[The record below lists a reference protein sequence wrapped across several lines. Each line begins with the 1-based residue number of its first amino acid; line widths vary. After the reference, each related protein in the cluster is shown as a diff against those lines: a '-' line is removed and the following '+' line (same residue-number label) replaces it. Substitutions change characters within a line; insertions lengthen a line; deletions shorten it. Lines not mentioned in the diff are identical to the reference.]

1 MKKLVVIGS
10 GVMGRGIAYVSCLG
24 GFDTV
29 LIDVEEKQLRNAEQE
44 INSIFEKGLARGK
57 ISAVDIESAKA
68 KLRYSNFL
76 ADNVKDADLIIE
88 AVPEKI
94 DIKKTIFEVIDQHAP
109 SNCLFASNTST
120 MSPTEIAS
128 FTKRPEKVIAMHF
141 FNPVHKMP
149 LVEIV
154 RGLETSD
161 ETAQAIQQAAIQMGK
176 ETVVVNEFPGFV
188 TSRISALV
196 GNEAFYMLQ
205 EGVATAEEIDKAIKL
220 GLNYPMG
227 PFELGDLVGLDTRL
241 NNLKY
246 LHEKLGEKYRPAPL
260 LEQFVKAGRLGR
272 KTGRGVY
279 DYRTPAETAGST
291 K

>member
-1 MKKLVVIGS
+1 MTQHIVVVGS
-10 GVMGRGIAYVSCLG
+10 GVMGRGIAYVSAVG
-24 GFDTV
+24 GFRTT
-29 LIDVEEKQLRNAEQE
+29 L
-44 INSIFEKGLARGK
+44 
-57 ISAVDIESAKA
+57 VDIKQEQLDHARDEIQLIFQKGMERNKLTQQQYVEAKE
-68 KLRYSNFL
+68 LMSYSTNL
-76 ADNVKDADLIIE
+76 SIAVRDADVVIE
-88 AVPEKI
+88 AVPEKT
-94 DIKKTIFEVIDQHAP
+94 DIKRGVFEVLDAHAP
-109 SNCLFASNTST
+109 EYCYLATNTST

-128 FTKRPEKVIAMHF
+128 FTKRPDKVIAMHF

-154 RGLETSD
+154 KGLETSD
-161 ETAQAIQQAAIQMGK
+161 ETTEVIQQVARLMGK
-176 ETVVVNEFPGFV
+176 ETVVINEFPGFV

-205 EGVATAEEIDKAIKL
+205 EGLGSPEEIDKAIKL

-260 LEQFVKAGRLGR
+260 LEKYVKAGRLGR
-272 KTGRGVY
+272 KTGKGVY
-279 DYRTPAETAGST
+279 DYSETKEKEHQS
-291 K
+291 